1 MDVIVILLEIF
12 GLDLLDLGFLAGFA
26 KGVAF
31 LGELPEI
38 GTNVIFYHY
47 LLGVSS
53 SDRYLCMGSGAG
65 FDTVRVPMYGFWC
78 WI

>member
-1 MDVIVILLEIF
+1 MTSLTHLAGSFYITFLGVDVIVILLEIF

-38 GTNVIFYHY
+38 GTNVIF
-47 LLGVSS
+47 
-53 SDRYLCMGSGAG
+53 
-65 FDTVRVPMYGFWC
+65 
-78 WI
+78 